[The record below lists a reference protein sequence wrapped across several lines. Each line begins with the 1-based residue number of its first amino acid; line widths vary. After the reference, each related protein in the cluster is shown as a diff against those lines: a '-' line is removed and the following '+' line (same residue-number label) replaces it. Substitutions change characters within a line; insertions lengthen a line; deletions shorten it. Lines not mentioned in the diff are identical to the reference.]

1 MLVYYMMPKTMNTI
15 VRWPQFVRKSLKT
28 ATISALVIMMLII
41 NSMPSH
47 AHPHLAMASP
57 SKAEDVLRDYV
68 KLMDKQ
74 GWNQISSYWV
84 SRLRPDFEAFL
95 TDSQNQASAT
105 GLFNI
110 QSARLVELKRLPA
123 DIVEAYVNLDSYVS
137 EFGNAQVF
145 YIGINYKVKQED
157 KYHYNGANYRLA
169 TLVHEE
175 GQWRLVEF
183 SNAPVENPVT
193 DLQGFGSVAESAA
206 LKADKAHRNGLFINP
221 AGKILEDLRTNDK
234 NKQPQQPNPE
244 RNSEVDILAAGDH
257 TRPSTIRVYLTRS
270 ANLTKY
276 GCSSACTKTIDFQHY
291 VRNVLPNEW
300 SDPNWAANA
309 YRTGA
314 HAAKGY
320 GWYRVYNPKW
330 SSLRADVKD
339 NTDDQVYLKDT
350 EKAHTNDA
358 LSYIGWDVSIE
369 RVDGLIFQ
377 TQHVLGQENDQR
389 DPYGKVWQLGTKYW
403 TTSPRNQGYS

>member
-1 MLVYYMMPKTMNTI
+1 MTRTSS
-15 VRWPQFVRKSLKT
+15 R
-28 ATISALVIMMLII
+28 
-41 NSMPSH
+41 NSS
-47 AHPHLAMASP
+47 
-57 SKAEDVLRDYV
+57 
-68 KLMDKQ
+68 
-74 GWNQISSYWV
+74 
-84 SRLRPDFEAFL
+84 
-95 TDSQNQASAT
+95 
-105 GLFNI
+105 
-110 QSARLVELKRLPA
+110 
-123 DIVEAYVNLDSYVS
+123 
-137 EFGNAQVF
+137 
-145 YIGINYKVKQED
+145 
-157 KYHYNGANYRLA
+157 
-169 TLVHEE
+169 
-175 GQWRLVEF
+175 
-183 SNAPVENPVT
+183 
-193 DLQGFGSVAESAA
+193 
-206 LKADKAHRNGLFINP
+206 
-221 AGKILEDLRTNDK
+221 
-234 NKQPQQPNPE
+234 NPE

-330 SSLRADVKD
+330 SSLGADVKD

-377 TQHVLGQENDQR
+377 TQHGHGVEG
-389 DPYGKVWQLGTKYW
+389 
-403 TTSPRNQGYS
+403 

>member
-1 MLVYYMMPKTMNTI
+1 MNTI

-183 SNAPVENPVT
+183 SNAPVENLVT

-206 LKADKAHRNGLFINP
+206 LKADKAHRKGLFINP

-234 NKQPQQPNPE
+234 NKQPQQ
-244 RNSEVDILAAGDH
+244 
-257 TRPSTIRVYLTRS
+257 
-270 ANLTKY
+270 
-276 GCSSACTKTIDFQHY
+276 
-291 VRNVLPNEW
+291 
-300 SDPNWAANA
+300 
-309 YRTGA
+309 
-314 HAAKGY
+314 
-320 GWYRVYNPKW
+320 
-330 SSLRADVKD
+330 
-339 NTDDQVYLKDT
+339 LK
-350 EKAHTNDA
+350 
-358 LSYIGWDVSIE
+358 
-369 RVDGLIFQ
+369 
-377 TQHVLGQENDQR
+377 
-389 DPYGKVWQLGTKYW
+389 P
-403 TTSPRNQGYS
+403 